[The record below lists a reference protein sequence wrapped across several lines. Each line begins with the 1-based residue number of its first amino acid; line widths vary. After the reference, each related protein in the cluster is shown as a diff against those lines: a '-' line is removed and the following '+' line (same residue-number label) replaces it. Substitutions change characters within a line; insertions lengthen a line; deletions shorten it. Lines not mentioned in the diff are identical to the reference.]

1 MQEGYC
7 IPTGKKTP
15 GGAGTHTGHVRDTR
29 AHKDTDHTDEP
40 HILTPVNKAQSVRM
54 KLASEQRVRLL
65 IRSCRSADG
74 LAWNP
79 MGITSLFHGC
89 LFCYILW

>member
-1 MQEGYC
+1 MYPVRFSPCVSRFSVDKRAMQEGYC

-40 HILTPVNKAQSVRM
+40 HILTPVNKAQSVVRM
-54 KLASEQRVRLL
+54 KLASEHEFA
-65 IRSCRSADG
+65 S
-74 LAWNP
+74 
-79 MGITSLFHGC
+79 
-89 LFCYILW
+89 

>member
-1 MQEGYC
+1 MYTVRFSPCVSRFSVDKRAMQEGYC

-15 GGAGTHTGHVRDTR
+15 GGAGTHTG
-29 AHKDTDHTDEP
+29 
-40 HILTPVNKAQSVRM
+40 KA
-54 KLASEQRVRLL
+54 QRVRLL
-65 IRSCRSADG
+65 IRSCRLADG